1 MHSTEDLRLLSE
13 LLDQA
18 LDLPESARDRW
29 MASLKGDAARLSPT
43 LQRLLSRQAT
53 QATDGWLLGGPM
65 FTSLDNAPAGPT
77 AFTLGQP
84 IGPYRLVRELGRGG
98 MGEVWLAKRADGQL
112 NSLSLIHI

>member
-1 MHSTEDLRLLSE
+1 LRLLSE

-84 IGPYRLVRELGRGG
+84 IGPYRLVREL
-98 MGEVWLAKRADGQL
+98 
-112 NSLSLIHI
+112 